1 MSKKEKLNHEFIDP
15 RLHLWRILNIYEPPL
30 LGHRGKANAELSA
43 KLISPDRDQTDGKQM
58 IKRGAEPI
66 TGLHQGPGPMI
77 GSKENMDKGVN
88 DNHFIQATFISNLK
102 VFLFHASH
110 VALLRNLAG

>member
-1 MSKKEKLNHEFIDP
+1 MDGWSLLIQGCI
-15 RLHLWRILNIYEPPL
+15 LWQILNIYEPPRL
-30 LGHRGKANAELSA
+30 GKANCAELSA

-88 DNHFIQATFISNLK
+88 DNHFIQATISNLK